1 MNVTV
6 RKIGNSEGVIL
17 PKEVL
22 ERHNLR
28 AGDTLVL
35 TEDGNELRL
44 SPAQD
49 DPEEFERK
57 IDIPG
62 EDVCDTLREYI
73 QTYERPNA
81 AAVTGPTH
89 AATTSAWKATTTSS
103 RRPTAPAISMSAAT
117 AGAEVNVTASTL
129 RSAMRSTRRNT
140 GVGSAAPS
148 TR

>member
-44 SPAQD
+44 RPAED

-57 IDIPG
+57 MK
-62 EDVCDTLREYI
+62 VARERMKK
-73 QTYERPNA
+73 YEVAYRA
-81 AAVTGPTH
+81 LA
-89 AATTSAWKATTTSS
+89 K
-103 RRPTAPAISMSAAT
+103 
-117 AGAEVNVTASTL
+117 
-129 RSAMRSTRRNT
+129 
-140 GVGSAAPS
+140 
-148 TR
+148 